1 MDGTI
6 SNLSQATPT
15 SYPPAPKLTATNA
28 PIHLQVGE
36 RRFTTTRSTLT
47 EESDFFAALL
57 SGRWDN
63 ALADGSYFIDADPAL
78 FEHILAYLRRGVFPL
93 FYDASK
99 GHDHHRYLSLL
110 EEARYFRI
118 PRLEAWL
125 HEKRYLK
132 AVQVSITAKEYDEN
146 NHGWMETTGSADMTL
161 QYHPQWTVHKVHL
174 CPKGFNSHRGN
185 PDLCYRYSCRI
196 IDDEEARFV
205 EEPCMR
211 MLVVRREVVFNQDVC
226 VAREEEELGC
236 TKEAFA
242 AQDKPAYSNQ
252 STPFALF

>member
-1 MDGTI
+1 M
-6 SNLSQATPT
+6 QPPT
-15 SYPPAPKLTATNA
+15 GIDLLTNPKLTATNA

-63 ALADGSYFIDADPAL
+63 ALADGSHFIDADPAL

-93 FYDASK
+93 FFDAAK

-125 HEKRYLK
+125 SEKRYLK
-132 AVQVSITAKEYDEN
+132 AVQVSVTAKEYDEN
-146 NHGWMETTGSADMTL
+146 NHEWMETTGSADTTL
-161 QYHPQWTVHKVHL
+161 EYHPHWTVQKVHL
-174 CPKGFNSHRGN
+174 CPRGFNSHRGN
-185 PDLCYRYSCRI
+185 ADLCQRYRCRNL
-196 IDDEEARFV
+196 DDGKPRFV

-211 MLVVRREVVFNQDVC
+211 VLEVRREVVFNPDVC
-226 VAREEEELGC
+226 VAREEEELNR
-236 TKEAFA
+236 TQEALA
-242 AQDKPAYSNQ
+242 TQGERAYSNQ
-252 STPFALF
+252 SSPFALF